1 MGHESRQRKAPKR
14 IEGFVAHDVAPSGN
28 DSIDLKT
35 ELKCEYVCAIDSIVS
50 SMKERFDQ
58 NDIKIVKDINRMLIS
73 CANNEVYVT
82 TEYVLKQLGVAA
94 KFVQVDL
101 LMEELKDLHVHI
113 NLYNM
118 ELKLES
124 APVIKKVTAISTIQ
138 DVLNTKPV
146 SKASLPETHKLLILM
161 STYAMSSAT
170 AERTFSVMRRTKTW
184 LTQDE
189 IHTFSHIYALC
200 KCMKVTYKCD
210 MRGLKLL
217 KGDPY
222 FIYIYPRLKGVF
234 NHEISLF
241 IFPGKFKYL

>member
-14 IEGFVAHDVAPSGN
+14 IEGFVAHDVAPSGY

-35 ELKCEYVCAIDSIVS
+35 ELTREYVCAIDSIVS

-82 TEYVLKQLGVAA
+82 TEYVLKQLGIAA

-101 LMEELKDLHVHI
+101 LIEELKDLHVHI
-113 NLYNM
+113 NLYHV

-184 LTQDE
+184 LRSRMCPGMLTNCMFAA
-189 IHTFSHIYALC
+189 IHKARIDDINE
-200 KCMKVTYKCD
+200 K
-210 MRGLKLL
+210 KLTADFISRSSQR
-217 KGDPY
+217 KHY
-222 FIYIYPRLKGVF
+222 F
-234 NHEISLF
+234 
-241 IFPGKFKYL
+241 GKPL